1 MFAKRYGGFMRSS
14 LKAIVLASALSAA
27 VISPA
32 SGDSGSVTDYA
43 NQTPYGNP
51 KSSSIKAPP
60 SGYSMYFLETLGRH
74 GSRSQ
79 TSDSTEKRVLGVW
92 QKAADNN
99 ALTENGKTFARDIKL
114 FQEAEKKVGYG
125 KLSALGKEEWAG
137 IGRRN
142 AGNYK
147 SFFTSINKNKEKIS
161 SVTTEVTRTKQ
172 SSDALRAS
180 LTKELPSLDLAKL
193 LAKPTEA
200 EEMMHF
206 SNSASSAGKA
216 ITKEILAREAI
227 KNHARTMLATLY
239 LRPYVDSIKDPV
251 SAALDVYKLYQ
262 TAPSMQKET
271 NITFVRYVPSATRE
285 PLSYATDVDSFF
297 QYGPGVKGETSSFSD
312 AKPLLADFFKQ
323 LDNRIKGSATAAVLR
338 IAHGETTMPFAAL
351 IKAPGSEVQVP
362 KGERFTRQTNAW
374 RGAVAGKMGGNI
386 EWAAYRNKAKDV
398 LITMRY
404 NEVPAKFHSGCKPYK
419 SGSYFYAVDEIKRCL
434 N

>member
-1 MFAKRYGGFMRSS
+1 MRSS
-14 LKAIVLASALSAA
+14 LKAIVLASALTAA

-32 SGDSGSVTDYA
+32 SAEAGSADDYA

-51 KSSSIKAPP
+51 KSASIKAPP

-92 QKAADNN
+92 QKAADKN
-99 ALTENGKTFARDIKL
+99 ALTENGKTFARDVKL

-125 KLSALGKEEWAG
+125 KLSALGKDEWAG

-142 AGNYK
+142 AANYK
-147 SFFTSINKNKEKIS
+147 NFFASIDKNKEKIA

-180 LTKELPSLDLAKL
+180 LTKELSSLNLEKL

-200 EEMMHF
+200 EAIMHF

-216 ITKEILAREAI
+216 ITKETLARDAL
-227 KNHARTMLATLY
+227 KNHARTLLANLY
-239 LRPYVDSIKDPV
+239 TTSYVDSIKDPL

-271 NITFVRYVPSATRE
+271 SITFGRYVPTTTRE

-297 QYGPGVKGETSSFSD
+297 QYGPGVKGETTSYSD

-323 LDNRIKGSATAAVLR
+323 LDARINGGSTAAVLR

-374 RGAVAGKMGGNI
+374 RGAVAGKMAGNV

-404 NEVPAKFHSGCKPYK
+404 NELPAKFHSGCKPYK
-419 SGSYFYAVDEIKRCL
+419 SGSYFYTVDEIKRCL
-434 N
+434 K